1 VQTIPTAWARLS
13 LLSLVGAAG
22 LTLACDHAADERPQ
36 PRPKRVI
43 SATSGSRPVGTGSA
57 PSTEAS
63 ESGVATDASASAAP
77 ATEDFSD
84 EPPPVPADTQ
94 EALLELVLAGQPSDR
109 SSPSGKDD
117 AFLRRAIGPGSF
129 GSMNQGN
136 PEIAQH
142 EISRKQCL
150 AGLRGTPLQTE
161 EQRKQCK
168 GYDLMVPVYEDG
180 DPESA
185 KVCIDV
191 FEFPNRPCELPFVW
205 ASATQA
211 RRTCRALG
219 KRLCTQDEWIA
230 ACRADPSG
238 GEASNYAYGAE
249 LDLEAC
255 NTNRAK
261 RDYQKRPCDPRS
273 VKTTWET
280 CGTHTAPSGAF
291 PRCRSRLGV
300 FDQHGNVA
308 EAMTRYEPKEER
320 NVSQLKGSA
329 FFYVDVHRR
338 LKDKPEKATYPD
350 HCAHDPRWHVQ
361 PMTKAWHVNYHLGFR
376 CCLGLD

>member
-1 VQTIPTAWARLS
+1 V
-13 LLSLVGAAG
+13 V
-22 LTLACDHAADERPQ
+22 
-36 PRPKRVI
+36 PK
-43 SATSGSRPVGTGSA
+43 ATG
-57 PSTEAS
+57 
-63 ESGVATDASASAAP
+63 
-77 ATEDFSD
+77 
-84 EPPPVPADTQ
+84 Q
-94 EALLELVLAGQPSDR
+94 ALIDLVLAGLPPPR
-109 SSPSGKDD
+109 EPLAEKEM
-117 AFLRRAIGPGSF
+117 AFLRRSIGPGSF

-136 PEIAQH
+136 PEIAKH
-142 EISRKQCL
+142 SISRGRCL
-150 AGLRGTPLQTE
+150 GGLRGVTLQSP
-161 EQRKQCK
+161 EQRKQCQ
-168 GYDLMVPVYEDG
+168 GYDLMVPVYANG
-180 DPESA
+180 DAASA

-211 RRTCRALG
+211 DRVCKKLG
-219 KRLCTQDEWIA
+219 KRLCTQDEWVA
-230 ACRADPSG
+230 ACSADPAG
-238 GEASNYAYGAE
+238 GEPSNYAYGDE
-249 LDLEAC
+249 LDLTAC

-261 RDYQKRPCDPRS
+261 RDYQEERCDPTS
-273 VKTTWET
+273 VKSTWKT
-280 CGTHTAPSGAF
+280 CVTYTAPSGAF

-320 NVSQLKGSA
+320 TVSQLKGSA

-376 CCLGLD
+376 CCLSLD